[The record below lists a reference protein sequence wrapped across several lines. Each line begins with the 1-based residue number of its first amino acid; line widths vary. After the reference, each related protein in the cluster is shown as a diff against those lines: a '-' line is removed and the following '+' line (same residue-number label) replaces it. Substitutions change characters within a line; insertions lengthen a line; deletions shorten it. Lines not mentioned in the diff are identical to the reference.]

1 MSKQIERGQFRGE
14 NGEEKIIRVLREIAA
29 TFSFIHSLRVVH
41 RDLKPRNV
49 LIDRRGRTQ
58 ICDFGVAQRYV
69 VRVSHPIVTK
79 KRLTHTQVLENTQ
92 KFCSSGET
100 FMYEYEPHGR

>member
-79 KRLTHTQVLENTQ
+79 KKDSPTHTGTREHTEIL
-92 KFCSSGET
+92 
-100 FMYEYEPHGR
+100 